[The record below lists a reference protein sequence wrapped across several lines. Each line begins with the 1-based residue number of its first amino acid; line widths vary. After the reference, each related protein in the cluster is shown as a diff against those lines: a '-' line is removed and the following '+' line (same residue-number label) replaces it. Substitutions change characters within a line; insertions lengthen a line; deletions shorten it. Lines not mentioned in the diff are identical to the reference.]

1 MSLISLVY
9 VSFESYPLSD
19 EELKKILNT
28 ARTFNSANDIT
39 GMLLIRDGFFIQALE
54 GESSIVEALYER
66 ILHDPR
72 HKNVIRIYTN
82 KISQRSFTKWSMGF
96 NRVTDDD
103 LKDLPEVT
111 DFLNNKSAT
120 NVFIEQPSY
129 ATRLLEAFR
138 DRIYF

>member
-1 MSLISLVY
+1 VSLISLVY

-19 EELKKILNT
+19 DELKKILNT
-28 ARTFNSANDIT
+28 ARTFNGANDIT

-54 GESSIVEALYER
+54 GEGSIVEALYER

-72 HKNVIRIYTN
+72 HKNVIRIYSN
-82 KISQRSFTKWSMGF
+82 KIQQRSFTKWSMGF
-96 NRVTDDD
+96 NRVMDED
-103 LKDLPEVT
+103 LKDMPEVT
-111 DFLNNKSAT
+111 DFLSNKRET